1 MKIMPVLDRKSI
13 ERDASLVPG
22 DFLICRVQQKLEPLA
37 ASPDL
42 WRISGFSP
50 DRHAALMGN
59 DAFNCVLPQDH
70 PVLRQSIAR
79 CTENKPDVQSYYRIR
94 HNGPGVVWEH
104 AKLRLLGSLDG
115 APVILAVITNA
126 SLETGIQGMIL
137 DNQDSSIYIIE
148 KNTYDLLYVNKTA
161 SRLVNN
167 GDYANTVCY
176 SYIHGRDKP
185 CENCPLGQLSQG
197 MPIETEYYDQKIGRY
212 YSIRNEEISWFG
224 REAVV
229 QFADDITDGMAEQ
242 HRLAAAAGRL
252 QDSIDDIPAGIAVCR
267 KDSQGLC
274 LIAANRYICTMLGL
288 SLDSI
293 LGSTFPF
300 YMGLVH
306 PDDRAE
312 VSAAVEE
319 AFVPGKVRSCTFRI
333 RQNGTQ
339 NYRYFYVSNSCFKGS
354 HDELISYVSYK
365 DIDDQMKAEKDLK
378 SSNLRFH
385 LAIEN
390 TGISLWEY
398 SIEEHCIRWPDP
410 SLTGHGMS
418 PLVQNVP
425 DSIVYRIDP
434 ADRPAFLAM
443 YKAIDRGEPTASCDF
458 WFVPGR
464 NESARCE
471 RVTYITSFDKSGK
484 PVKAY
489 GIGTNITGMKLAEEQ
504 YAGAVRE
511 LMSVSP
517 KSNGAFH
524 LNLSLNRCEDSFGNG
539 AGFMQI
545 SAGQSVD
552 DFLGHLSGHIAFS
565 DEKNAFISACS
576 REQLLAEF
584 REGRDSL
591 SFHFRCICRPDEL
604 RWETL
609 YITMV
614 QNPRSGDIEALVYAV
629 DTDDLTKNEKII
641 ELLTSLEF
649 DLMALASADT
659 GALEYYAVNP
669 NRTVFLPSEF
679 PEYYSDSTGSCTR
692 YVIREGQSARL
703 LPESVSAIQKALR
716 KRPLL
721 TAPLNERE
729 PGSPPRYKQISI
741 SYLSRERRYFLLI
754 MSDITKTYEEEQRR
768 LEELGE
774 ALDRAEKASS
784 AKSEFLS
791 NISHDMRTPLNGIIG
806 FTSLALDCP
815 SPSQVRDYLEKIRSS
830 SSFLLAL
837 INDTLDLSRIESGR
851 TKLSPALTDSTEL
864 LESVITPISA
874 AARQKG
880 VSFVLDRSRAAQGF
894 IWTDRLALQKII
906 LNLLSNA
913 VKFTPPG
920 GRTSLTVEYLDR
932 PAAPALPAPPPAALP
947 PDAGS
952 PAAVTCR
959 IAVCD
964 SGIGIGRDFLP
975 RLYEPFTQERDPLM
989 QNSTGTGL
997 GLSIVK
1003 QLVGLM
1009 GGSIDV
1015 DTEKGRGT
1023 RFTVLLP
1030 LLLFPDCRSA
1040 PQLQTPP
1047 PCSALDGA
1055 LVLVCEDHPMNLEI
1069 ARTLL
1074 EKRGMKVLAA
1084 ADGKAGLEAF
1094 ERSAPGN
1101 IAAILMD
1108 IRMPVMDGLAASR
1121 AIRALR
1127 RSDAASVPIIA
1138 MTANAF
1144 DEDIKASRD
1153 AGINA
1158 HLAKPIDTQ
1167 LLYSTLERYIGS
1179 HSASALPP
1187 V

>member
-1 MKIMPVLDRKSI
+1 MELLQQDIERIKNLIPGTMALYRVNQGLETLFLSPSIPAISGCSAAEYMAITHKDASDIVIPGDRGRVEESIRSAVSGRGEAECVCRIMHKTNGSVWVHARVRRIGEMRALPVLLVIFENISAETDMFSRPLDHSKRRIYVCERENFELLYANARALADKTGRNYRGQTCFSFI
-13 ERDASLVPG
+13 RGHSSPCPNCVISHIPEGRTQHEEDWYDSERD
-22 DFLICRVQQKLEPLA
+22 R
-37 ASPDL
+37 
-42 WRISGFSP
+42 
-50 DRHAALMGN
+50 
-59 DAFNCVLPQDH
+59 
-70 PVLRQSIAR
+70 
-79 CTENKPDVQSYYRIR
+79 YY
-94 HNGPGVVWEH
+94 HVE
-104 AKLRLLGSLDG
+104 
-115 APVILAVITNA
+115 
-126 SLETGIQGMIL
+126 
-137 DNQDSSIYIIE
+137 
-148 KNTYDLLYVNKTA
+148 
-161 SRLVNN
+161 SRL
-167 GDYANTVCY
+167 
-176 SYIHGRDKP
+176 
-185 CENCPLGQLSQG
+185 
-197 MPIETEYYDQKIGRY
+197 
-212 YSIRNEEISWFG
+212 ISWFG
-224 REAVV
+224 REAWIHYIEE
-229 QFADDITDGMAEQ
+229 ITERKKAEQ
-242 HRLAAAAGRL
+242 NL
-252 QDSIDDIPAGIAVCR
+252 QTAKDELEKIISNIPSGIAVFSWE
-267 KDSQGLC
+267 KNGIKLV
-274 LIAANRYICTMLGL
+274 AANPFFRNIFGL
-288 SLDSI
+288 
-293 LGSTFPF
+293 TETE
-300 YMGLVH
+300 VH
-306 PDDRAE
+306 NCGIEDFLQKGVLEEDRALTRTAFAGLFSGKRSSVCVHRTAQKRNGKFIWVYAE
-312 VSAAVEE
+312 GRAVPQDDGTLLGYVSLTDISAQKETEE
-319 AFVPGKVRSCTFRI
+319 ALRASRE
-333 RQNGTQ
+333 
-339 NYRYFYVSNSCFKGS
+339 RY
-354 HDELISYVSYK
+354 E
-365 DIDDQMKAEKDLK
+365 
-378 SSNLRFH
+378 
-385 LAIEN
+385 LAIEGARLTVWQYN
-390 TGISLWEY
+390 IGSRTIVSRRADLSRFGFGKK
-398 SIEEHCIRWPDP
+398 IE
-410 SLTGHGMS
+410 
-418 PLVQNVP
+418 NVP
-425 DSIVYRIDP
+425 DSLLPIIMP
-434 ADRPAFLAM
+434 EDREKFISM
-443 YKAIDRGEPTASCDF
+443 YNDIAEGKPVASGEF
-458 WFVPGR
+458 WLQSSDKDMPV
-464 NESARCE
+464 CE
-471 RVTYITSFDKSGK
+471 RVIYSVIRDSEGK
-484 PVKAY
+484 PQKAY
-489 GIGTNITGMKLAEEQ
+489 GISQNITAQKLEEEKYNRAMSRLLNVSPDAIGTN
-504 YAGAVRE
+504 
-511 LMSVSP
+511 
-517 KSNGAFH
+517 H
-524 LNLSLNRCEDSFGNG
+524 LNLTRDICDQNLSSFPAISKLGENMPVDG
-539 AGFMQI
+539 FFDRVAGLIPDRKQR
-545 SAGQSVD
+545 SA
-552 DFLGHLSGHIAFS
+552 FLGTFSRANLLSCFRNGQTVLT
-565 DEKNAFISACS
+565 K
-576 REQLLAEF
+576 EF
-584 REGRDSL
+584 RQYL
-591 SFHFRCICRPDEL
+591 PYLDETHSVSV
-604 RWETL
+604 RAN
-609 YITMV
+609 IT
-614 QNPRSGDIEALVYAV
+614 QNPKTGDMEAIVCAFDIEKRVKEENIMQRVTNQEYDFIALINIKQG
-629 DTDDLTKNEKII
+629 TI
-641 ELLTSLEF
+641 EF
-649 DLMALASADT
+649 RN
-659 GALEYYAVNP
+659 VN
-669 NRTVFLPSEF
+669 LK
-679 PEYYSDSTGSCTR
+679 
-692 YVIREGQSARL
+692 EGQP
-703 LPESVSAIQKALR
+703 PETRTINYEKSVHVETAEHIPQAERDLCLHNMGLSHIVAQLAASDVYSFTYNYNDIGGVLCR
-716 KRPLL
+716 KQSRYCYLD
-721 TAPLNERE
+721 ESKRE
-729 PGSPPRYKQISI
+729 I
-741 SYLSRERRYFLLI
+741 LSTRT
-754 MSDITKTYEEEQRR
+754 DITQTYEEEQRR

-1084 ADGKAGLEAF
+1084 ADGKAGLQAF
-1094 ERSAPGN
+1094 ERSAPGS

-1167 LLYSTLERYIGS
+1167 LLYSTLERYISGQ
-1179 HSASALPP
+1179 SARRMP
-1187 V
+1187 